1 MLFGHLEDRLRR
13 KNTLVITLSLM
24 GRATTR
30 TGLLPRYSTIGVVAP
45 ILMSALRAAQGPAV
59 GGEWSG
65 PVLMTTEGVDDAVL
79 ITLTIWGVVGPNGR
93 LSAVQ
98 QQSAAPVP
106 EAALTKCPYQVTR
119 TRSGT
124 RGRYVYDAVRRR
136 S

>member
-1 MLFGHLEDRLRR
+1 M
-13 KNTLVITLSLM
+13 
-24 GRATTR
+24 
-30 TGLLPRYSTIGVVAP
+30 PRYSTICVAASIP
-45 ILMSALRAAQGPAV
+45 MSALRAAQGPAV

-65 PVLMTTEGVDDAVL
+65 AVLMTTEGADDAVL

-106 EAALTKCPYQVTR
+106 EAALTKRPYRVTR

-124 RGRYVYDAVRRR
+124 RGYSRT
-136 S
+136 